1 MNVVGAII
9 KQYKAYLHHPYIQ
22 KEHCTHKKITDPE
35 QSKFNSLDIL
45 RL

>member
-22 KEHCTHKKITDPE
+22 NTVHTKKSQIQNKE
-35 QSKFNSLDIL
+35 NSDSIP
-45 RL
+45 

>member
-1 MNVVGAII
+1 MNIVGAII

-22 KEHCTHKKITDPE
+22 NTVHTKKITDPE
-35 QSKFNSLDIL
+35 QSKSNPLDIL